1 MQKHVSWV
9 VALVVG
15 IVVGVVADRMAGGGG
30 TAARRPPEQAAAQAP
45 RPQRM
50 QEDPKAVYRV
60 AVDDSPAK
68 GPADALVTVVESSD
82 FECPFCK
89 RALPTLKQIEETYKG
104 KVRFV
109 FKHNPL
115 PFHPKALPA
124 AIAAEEARAQ
134 GGPEKFWAM
143 HDKLFELSP
152 AIDRPGL
159 EKAAQEVGL
168 DVAGVRRALDQ
179 ARHEPRIRRDQTLV
193 NGVGATGTPTFFIN
207 GRKVAG
213 AVPFEVFRPI
223 IDEELAKAEAL
234 VRAGTPAQGVYAKI
248 MESAATSP
256 VMIQGAA
263 AAPAAPPPPPP
274 PSVGK
279 VELRPDDPVR
289 GPRTAKVTV
298 VEFSDFQCPFCS
310 RVVPTLEQLEKAYP
324 KDLRLAWKHQ
334 PLSFHPNAMPAA
346 EAAEAAREQGKFW
359 QMHDLMFA
367 NQVELSPAKYEE
379 WARKVGLD
387 TGKFKASIESH
398 RNKARIEQDSQLG
411 NSVGANGT
419 PTLFVNC
426 RQIVGAQP
434 YERFKQLV
442 DEELRKADDL
452 VKKGVKVD
460 AQFYGRIC
468 DENLKAAGTVAVAPA
483 PGALG
488 QPSAPTQV
496 PLRPDD
502 PLKGNPRA
510 PVTLVVFSDFQCPFC
525 SRAIPTLRQ
534 IEQTYGEK
542 VKLVW
547 KHQPLPMHTNA
558 IPAAEAAE
566 AAREQGK
573 FWQMHDKLFESQT
586 SLTPET
592 FEQRAREIGLDLGRF
607 RESLQ
612 SHRNRHRIDE
622 DMALAGRVGA
632 TGTPTFFV
640 NGEKVVGAQPFEA
653 FKSVIDRQLQK
664 TAQR

>member
-9 VALVVG
+9 VALIVG

-30 TAARRPPEQAAAQAP
+30 TSARRQPEAVAAQP
-45 RPQRM
+45 RPPRM

-60 AVDDSPAK
+60 PVDDSPVR
-68 GPADALVTVVESSD
+68 GPADALVTIVESSD

-89 RALPTLKQIEETYKG
+89 RALPTLKQIEEAYKG

-115 PFHPKALPA
+115 SFHPKALPA
-124 AIAAEEARAQ
+124 AIAVEEARAQ

-152 AIDRPGL
+152 NIDRPGL
-159 EKAAQEVGL
+159 EKAAQDVGL

-179 ARHEPRIRRDQTLV
+179 AKYEPRIRRDQTLV
-193 NGVGATGTPTFFIN
+193 NGLGATGTPTFFIN
-207 GRKVAG
+207 GRKLPG
-213 AVPFEVFRPI
+213 AVPFETFRPI

-234 VRAGTPAQGVYAKI
+234 VKAGTPPQGLYAKI

-256 VMIQGAA
+256 VMVQGAA
-263 AAPAAPPPPPP
+263 PAPAPPPPPP
-274 PSVGK
+274 APAVSK

-289 GPRTAKVTV
+289 GPRAAKVTV
-298 VEFSDFQCPFCS
+298 VEFSDFQCPFCG
-310 RVVPTLEQLEKAYP
+310 RVTPTLEQLEKAYP

-334 PLSFHPNAMPAA
+334 PLPFHPNAMPAA

-367 NQVELSPAKYEE
+367 NQAELSPARYDE
-379 WARKVGLD
+379 WARKIGLD
-387 TGKFKASIESH
+387 GGKFKASVESH

-434 YERFKQLV
+434 YERFKQMV
-442 DEELRKADDL
+442 DEELKKADDL

-468 DENLKAAGTVAVAPA
+468 DDNLKAAGALAVAA
-483 PGALG
+483 PLAAGA
-488 QPSAPTQV
+488 PSDATHV

-502 PLKGNPRA
+502 PMKGNPRA

-525 SRAIPTLRQ
+525 SRAVPTIRQ

-542 VKLVW
+542 VRVVW
-547 KHQPLPMHTNA
+547 KHEPLPMHPNA

-573 FWQMHDKLFESQT
+573 FWEMHDKLFESQG

-607 RESLQ
+607 RASLQ
-612 SHRNRHRIDE
+612 SHRNRSRIND
-622 DMALAGRVGA
+622 DMALAARVGA

-640 NGEKVVGAQPFEA
+640 NGEKVVGAQSFEA

-664 TAQR
+664 TARR